1 MKTGY
6 GLYSALLGVLLCA
19 PLTGLAQFAQGSS
32 FPESMMPAGIAGSPS
47 APNAPDSDLYADG
60 TRAINEGRWSDAI
73 GIFTKVARQGSDHAD
88 GALYWKA
95 YAENKQG
102 KAKPALKTCVE
113 LRRDFPRSRWIDEC
127 GALEIEIR
135 ARSGEPVLPDA
146 EKDENLKLLA
156 LNSLMQKDE
165 TRAVAQIRE
174 ILKSDSSESLK
185 KGAEFILA
193 QGHSKQAGELLAQ
206 IAQEKN
212 GPMRSDTASQANTS
226 TALQNVFGGR
236 EGPPNPEADGASRR
250 ITLDVWVTDKT
261 GKPVTGLD
269 LSDFT
274 LLDNGQP
281 SKILAFRAV
290 DSSAQKAEPPVEV
303 MLLMDATDISI
314 QGTNFMRDQVRKFL
328 LANGGNL
335 AQPVSLFVLYD
346 QGLDILSAPSV
357 DGNALAAKV
366 AGINFGQHKI
376 FDAGAWGGVQ
386 RLDLSIGTLTALAK
400 SEGRKP
406 GRKLLLWFGPGWPTF
421 DSRKPPAASRAM
433 QEQWFKQIV
442 LLSTLVRQARVTV
455 YSLLWGTFLP
465 STVYQEFLDGVKTA
479 GNANSADLTLKVLVV
494 QSGGRILGPD
504 NDLAGEIRDAA
515 QDGSAFYTI
524 SFDPPRAK
532 SPNEYHDLKL
542 NIDKPKLTARTSTGY
557 YNQP

>member
-1 MKTGY
+1 
-6 GLYSALLGVLLCA
+6 
-19 PLTGLAQFAQGSS
+19 
-32 FPESMMPAGIAGSPS
+32 
-47 APNAPDSDLYADG
+47 
-60 TRAINEGRWSDAI
+60 
-73 GIFTKVARQGSDHAD
+73 
-88 GALYWKA
+88 
-95 YAENKQG
+95 
-102 KAKPALKTCVE
+102 
-113 LRRDFPRSRWIDEC
+113 
-127 GALEIEIR
+127 
-135 ARSGEPVLPDA
+135 
-146 EKDENLKLLA
+146 
-156 LNSLMQKDE
+156 
-165 TRAVAQIRE
+165 
-174 ILKSDSSESLK
+174 
-185 KGAEFILA
+185 
-193 QGHSKQAGELLAQ
+193 
-206 IAQEKN
+206 
-212 GPMRSDTASQANTS
+212 
-226 TALQNVFGGR
+226 
-236 EGPPNPEADGASRR
+236 
-250 ITLDVWVTDKT
+250 
-261 GKPVTGLD
+261 
-269 LSDFT
+269 
-274 LLDNGQP
+274 
-281 SKILAFRAV
+281 
-290 DSSAQKAEPPVEV
+290 

-542 NIDKPKLTARTSTGY
+542 KIDKPKLTARTSTGY